1 MKVRCTR
8 GFRDIVAG
16 VFRNIGD
23 EFEVDERRYAEIN
36 GAGYGQLVEPVPEA
50 KRRTK
55 AEKPVEPEP
64 ERAMEEG
71 EGELAAETT
80 PRPSRRRARAQE

>member
-1 MKVRCTR
+1 MRVRCTR
-8 GFRDIVAG
+8 GFRDLTSD
-16 VFRNIGD
+16 VFRNVGD
-23 EFEVDERRYAEIN
+23 AFEVDEGRYAEIN

-64 ERAMEEG
+64 ERAVEEG

-80 PRPSRRRARAQE
+80 PRPSRRRVRSQE

>member
-8 GFRDIVAG
+8 GFRDLTSD

-23 EFEVDERRYAEIN
+23 TFEVDEGRYAEIN
-36 GAGYGQLVEPVPEA
+36 GAGYGPLVEPFPET
-50 KRRTK
+50 KKRTK

-64 ERAMEEG
+64 EKAPEEV